1 MTTRK
6 HDNYLLNSIVTGN
19 ELGIKKIYTTI
30 FPKVLVY
37 VCKHDGTEDN
47 AKDVMQKALL
57 QLSVRA
63 QSKDFSIT
71 SSFEGYLFTICKNV
85 WRRETKLSKTRV
97 TNSKIIDLI
106 HEEQEIAL
114 AAYEQEKWELFQE
127 KLNEI
132 SENCRKVLQF
142 FFNKIPYSKIANE
155 LGYATENTVRQRIFK
170 CKSKLKEAIH
180 SDSRYNELKE
190 L

>member
-1 MTTRK
+1 MTTQK
-6 HDNYLLNSIVTGN
+6 HDDYLLKSLITGD
-19 ELGIKKIYTTI
+19 ESGIKKIYAKMY
-30 FPKVLVY
+30 PKVLAY
-37 VCKHDGTEDN
+37 VSKHDGVEDD
-47 AKDVMQKALL
+47 AKDVMQKSLL

-63 QSKDFSIT
+63 QAKDFSIT

-85 WRRETKLSKTRV
+85 WRREAKLSKSRV
-97 TNSKIIDLI
+97 TNPKVIDLI
-106 HEEQEIAL
+106 HEEREIAL

-127 KLNEI
+127 KLHEI

-142 FFNKIPYSKIANE
+142 FFNKIPYAKIANE

-180 SDSRYNELKE
+180 SDSRYKELKE